1 MPEQHKRRRV
11 YVCEGVP
18 TLIRAIPSV
27 YPHDRPATIVAD
39 PHLVHPFIRSALEFA
54 RVVVVLLLYIT
65 QRWRFYKGRGGG
77 WNPTL
82 TFINVVYFY
91 FISYGVGK
99 LYKGCMH
106 IAVLGDTNV
115 GIADCVLGV
124 INAAPYIVALL
135 YGRHRL
141 FKVMARRFEDKRRG
155 LDSAIIAV
163 RLVDFTTLRRGADW
177 WIHHG
182 NNLADEY
189 PDLFDHRRNWTRAVI
204 VKIEDKRYSIDP
216 NVVQQWLGFGSAQS
230 GDARFASFARG
241 GGRGGKSSSGGKRS
255 FFGGGTRSGVA
266 SWQSVIPTSF
276 FGHRKVAP
284 VPAALEWIA
293 RSEDVKEDAVGLL
306 TKAQDNLRTLRG
318 QDLTHGLMAAY
329 VYVVKETRLENV
341 YVWLLS
347 VFSFGQRYVYVYL
360 RLLIRT
366 LLRCLVMCPLPHF
379 NTIDMAHSC
388 VGLPQIPLLRRVTTS

>member
-1 MPEQHKRRRV
+1 MGRRV
-11 YVCEGVP
+11 LCARAETQYC
-18 TLIRAIPSV
+18 TLTHSSFPSSR
-27 YPHDRPATIVAD
+27 DRSATIEAD
-39 PHLVHPFIRSALEFA
+39 PRFVPHLYVIGAWEFVCA
-54 RVVVVLLLYIT
+54 GIILLLYIS
-65 QRWRFYKGRGGG
+65 QRWRFYKKRGG

-82 TFINVVYFY
+82 MFINVVYIF
-91 FISYGVGK
+91 FISYGVN
-99 LYKGCMH
+99 YIYSGCII
-106 IAVLGDTNV
+106 IAVLGDNTL
-115 GIADCVLGV
+115 GIVHCVAGVAD
-124 INAAPYIVALL
+124 AAPYIAALI
-135 YGRHRL
+135 YGRKRL
-141 FKVMARRFEDKRRG
+141 FKVMARKFEDKRRG
-155 LDSAIIAV
+155 LDGAVIAE
-163 RLVDFTTLRRGADW
+163 LMNDPALRRGADW

-366 LLRCLVMCPLPHF
+366 LLRCLVVCPLPHF

>member
-1 MPEQHKRRRV
+1 MYSYTHV
-11 YVCEGVP
+11 F
-18 TLIRAIPSV
+18 LPSTICR
-27 YPHDRPATIVAD
+27 DFTIVAD
-39 PHLVHPFIRSALEFA
+39 PRFVLPLYIMGACALA
-54 RVVVVLLLYIT
+54 KAVVMLLLFTT
-65 QRWRFYKGRGGG
+65 QRWRFHKGRGG

-82 TFINVVYFY
+82 MYINFLYIY
-91 FISYGVGK
+91 FIYFGVSYISQ
-99 LYKGCMH
+99 GCMR
-106 IAVLGDTNV
+106 IAVLGASGGYIRL
-115 GIADCVLGV
+115 GIACCVFGA
-124 INAAPYIVALL
+124 ITSAPYIIALL
-135 YGRHRL
+135 YGRQKL
-141 FKVMARRFEDKRRG
+141 FKVMARKFEDKRRG
-155 LDSAIIAV
+155 LDGAVIAE
-163 RLVDFTTLRRGADW
+163 LMNDPALRRGADW

-329 VYVVKETRLENV
+329 VYVVKETKLENV
-341 YVWLLS
+341 NVWLLS